1 MPRPAFVNKSR
12 KYGDSLI
19 TDAEKHRTYVGE
31 YVKAMTCNL
40 LKLGFRAVLRV
51 NSQSGVQCRVRRSY
65 AQQKQWSLR
74 TNLVGT
80 SGVHV
85 HVTPEF

>member
-40 LKLGFRAVLRV
+40 LKLGSGRYYVSIPSLEFSAGFADHMLNRNNGACVQTSWAPRA
-51 NSQSGVQCRVRRSY
+51 Y
-65 AQQKQWSLR
+65 MYM
-74 TNLVGT
+74 
-80 SGVHV
+80 
-85 HVTPEF
+85 